1 MNYKLL
7 TLFRWLVGLLFIFS
21 GLIKANDPLGLSYK
35 MQEFFEAW
43 GWSSF
48 HDYTLAMS
56 VIMNLLEVVAG
67 VALIVGWQM
76 KRVIWLL
83 LLLIVF
89 FTFLTS
95 YVLFSGKIHACGCF
109 GDCVPLT
116 PIQTFTKD
124 IVLLLMILVLLFNA
138 GKMKPYFSTGKSLS
152 IIVASFAAVAF
163 LQWYVQ
169 KYLPILDCLPYAKG
183 KNIIEG
189 MKPSSNA
196 TPAITKMVF
205 IYKKDGKQL
214 EFQDS
219 VPTHVTED
227 STYEYVDRK
236 DKVVKEGT
244 GQPKIL
250 DFSFTTLGT
259 ADSTGEISGGTD
271 TTLAILNQPNKYV
284 LLFAKDFSTLDKWK
298 KDFEKIKIDLKQKNI
313 PLFLV
318 TASSVEDQ
326 SFGNIIILKAD
337 AVMMKT
343 AARVNPTYFL
353 MQQANII
360 CKYSYADGG
369 KLLKQIN
376 SKL

>member
-124 IVLLLMILVLLFNA
+124 VVLLLMILVLLFNA
-138 GKMKPYFSTGKSLS
+138 GKMKPYFSTRKSLS
-152 IIVASFAAVAF
+152 IIVVSFAAVAF

-169 KYLPILDCLPYAKG
+169 KYLPILDCLPYAQG

-189 MKPSSNA
+189 MKPSPNA

-236 DKVVKEGT
+236 DKIVKEGT

-250 DFSFTTLGT
+250 DFSFTTLG
-259 ADSTGEISGGTD
+259 STD
-271 TTLAILNQPNKYV
+271 TTGVASEGVDTTQAILNQPNKYV
-284 LLFAKDFSTLDKWK
+284 LLFAKDFSTLDKWQ
-298 KDFEKIKIDLKQKNI
+298 KDFEKIKTELKQKDI

-318 TASSVEDQ
+318 TASPVENE
-326 SFGNIIILKAD
+326 SLFEGVTILKAD

-360 CKYSYADGG
+360 GKYSYANGD
-369 KLLKQIN
+369 KLLKQL
-376 SKL
+376 K